1 MSSLSKAKSQ
11 MESSLATSQEPI
23 ERHELLVT
31 YEGPRHPR
39 HSSSLKTFCL
49 SLPSSQDDADLID
62 KHSCYISEQDV
73 LSSLSIK
80 TGWPSS
86 ILCLCHNI
94 SKFIPCHS
102 TQVGF
107 HVIHQHAPITA
118 TIHPRH
124 TALVGG
130 KGGFGTLLKGQS
142 KQAGARQ
149 TLDFGACRDLSGRR
163 LRHVND
169 EIKLRKF
176 RALQEAR
183 ERGETVDELAALK
196 TESGIRNWHLMVPNW
211 SDGAS
216 MSNKGRRKHERQLQ
230 REVRGWQTKEERS
243 QMQREQKKME
253 EEWAI
258 NEYIKRGEAEA
269 ERISSGDAVK
279 EGMLAQL
286 RKKKHERES
295 VHNQLEVE
303 GTASAVPTADR
314 KSNKTYSSMPHLM
327 TLSGE
332 VSVFDLP
339 ENKQR
344 SARLQ
349 SESDFATVVVLIDSN
364 KLESYRKDGKTGI
377 YMEYSMKSG
386 GLAQVGWICSPDPE
400 SDDSPRFLPNSDT
413 GDGVGDDDASFG
425 YDGSRGL
432 IFHNGEEIVYGQYQK
447 WKAGD
452 TLGCWCRFEKSNET
466 IEIGYVLNGNDL
478 GVAFNLS
485 SKSDDLSR
493 YFPAIS
499 LNLGEVVDMNFESSH
514 VKEECVSV
522 SLLIAAKNDSSSGKN
537 SSSIKKED
545 EGVDLQHSSPL
556 KKKPREEHN
565 QNQII
570 RHVATRQTDHQIS
583 FDLNSCQSV
592 EELFAMDPTVLKNI
606 LLSKGVKCG

>member
-1 MSSLSKAKSQ
+1 
-11 MESSLATSQEPI
+11 MESPFVSQGSI

-49 SLPSSQDDADLID
+49 SLPSSHDDDCVNLID
-62 KHSCYISEQDV
+62 NDPCYVSEQDV

-80 TGWPSS
+80 IGWPSS
-86 ILCLCHNI
+86 MLCLCHTI

-102 TQVGF
+102 TQVGS

-124 TALVGG
+124 TALLGG

-183 ERGETVDELAALK
+183 ERGEKVDELAALK

-230 REVRGWQTKEERS
+230 REVRGWQTKEERA
-243 QMQREQKKME
+243 QMLREQKRME

-258 NEYIKRGEAEA
+258 NEYIRRGELEA
-269 ERISSGDAVK
+269 GRISSGDAVK

-286 RKKKHERES
+286 RKKKHEGMTPVVPVTDRES
-295 VHNQLEVE
+295 NE
-303 GTASAVPTADR
+303 TIT
-314 KSNKTYSSMPHLM
+314 TMTHLM

-332 VSVFDLP
+332 VSVFDEP
-339 ENKQR
+339 ENKQQ

-349 SESDFATVVVLIDSN
+349 SESDFATVVVLIDGS
-364 KLESYRKDGKTGI
+364 KLKSFTKNGKMGI
-377 YMEYSMKSG
+377 YIEFTMISA

-413 GDGVGDDDASFG
+413 GDGVGDDVASFG

-432 IFHNGEEIVYGQYQK
+432 KFHNGVETAYGQDQK

-452 TLGCWCRFEKSNET
+452 TLGCWCKFEKSKQA
-466 IEIGYVLNGNDL
+466 IEIGYVLNDNDL
-478 GVAFNLS
+478 GVAFNLPAT
-485 SKSDDLSR
+485 SDDLSR

-499 LNLGEVVDMNFESSH
+499 LNLGEVVDFKLESSH
-514 VKEECVSV
+514 VKEECLDV
-522 SLLIAAKNDSSSGKN
+522 SLLIATENDSSSEQN
-537 SSSIKKED
+537 SSKTED
-545 EGVDLQHSSPL
+545 EGVDLQQSSPP
-556 KKKPREEHN
+556 KKKFREQTN
-565 QNQII
+565 QNQISCDA
-570 RHVATRQTDHQIS
+570 ATRQTDDHVA

-592 EELFAMDPTVLKNI
+592 EELFAMDPTLLKNI